1 MRTREDWS
9 ARKPPGAKTVES
21 GDATPFCM
29 FDFGTGMILGSFYSG
44 HTLRQ
49 QSASD
54 VLFSARATGFLE
66 PQRIKQKA

>member
-9 ARKPPGAKTVES
+9 ARKSPGTKTVES

-29 FDFGTGMILGSFYSG
+29 FDFGSRMILVLFYSG
-44 HTLRQ
+44 YSLRQ

-54 VLFSARATGFLE
+54 VLFSARAIAALE
-66 PQRIKQKA
+66 PQRIKQKV